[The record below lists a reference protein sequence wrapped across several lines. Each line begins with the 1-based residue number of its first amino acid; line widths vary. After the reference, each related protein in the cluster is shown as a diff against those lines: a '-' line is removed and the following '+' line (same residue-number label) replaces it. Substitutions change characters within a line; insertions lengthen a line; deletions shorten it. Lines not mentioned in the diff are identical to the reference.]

1 MYAEIAI
8 GSTLPL
14 HFYEGLH
21 DQVLALPDPGT
32 PSCFPPSGAEA
43 SNKTNITPTGNY
55 IICLVSVSTT
65 QIKEC
70 IYVLCLYV
78 CCSVGEWL
86 FE

>member
-8 GSTLPL
+8 GFTLPL

-32 PSCFPPSGAEA
+32 P
-43 SNKTNITPTGNY
+43 
-55 IICLVSVSTT
+55 ICVS
-65 QIKEC
+65 
-70 IYVLCLYV
+70 YLYV